1 MSYGLSVVT
10 AAASDPV
17 TTSEAKTHLAIDDDY
32 YDTFIA
38 SLISAATGYVENMTN
53 RQIMSATFDLTL
65 DRFPAGRRR
74 LELPYGQLTSVTSVS
89 YTDTNGDSQTFAA
102 SKYSVITAQEPG
114 FIEPIYDEVW
124 PSARLQAE
132 SVAVRFTA
140 GYASASDVPDG
151 IKQAI
156 LLTVGHWF
164 ANREA
169 VSNGSFTE
177 VPMAVNSLA
186 NQFKIGDAFTCYEPV
201 S

>member
-17 TTSEAKTHLAIDDDY
+17 TTADAKTHLAIDDTF
-32 YDTFIA
+32 YDTFIG
-38 SLISAATGYVENMTN
+38 SLISAATEYVENMTN
-53 RQIMSATFDLTL
+53 RQFMSATFDLKV
-65 DRFPAGRRR
+65 DQFPGGRRR
-74 LELPYGQLTSVTSVS
+74 LFIPKGQLTSVTSVT

-102 SKYSVITAQEPG
+102 ADYSVITDQEPA
-114 FIEPIYDEVW
+114 FIEPVFDKVW
-124 PSARLQAE
+124 PAARLQAE
-132 SVAVRFTA
+132 SVVVRFTA
-140 GYASASDVPDG
+140 GYASASDVPEG

-169 VSNGSFTE
+169 VSNGSFSE
-177 VPMAVNSLA
+177 VPMAVESLS